1 MGAAVLLQVMVEI
14 LRGDKKEKVPVVLE
28 SRD

>member
-1 MGAAVLLQVMVEI
+1 MGAVLLQVTVEI
-14 LRGDKKEKVPVVLE
+14 LRGDKKVKVPVVLE

>member
-1 MGAAVLLQVMVEI
+1 VGVVLLQVMVEI

>member
-1 MGAAVLLQVMVEI
+1 VGAVLLQVMVEI

>member
-1 MGAAVLLQVMVEI
+1 MGVVLLQVMVEI